1 MNKEK
6 DLSKYQVRTDLAIDY
21 VEEKKELEGVN
32 HSTRIVDDIKITTVD
47 LDNNNVLGKK
57 RGKYI
62 TLEFEDVTDLDNRQ
76 KIIKI
81 LTSVLESILNL
92 YDTIMGNSPAKRKS
106 FIMQN
111 ARQYKLTG
119 DDSDYS
125 EGDE

>member
-1 MNKEK
+1 MDPDTRE
-6 DLSKYQVRTDLAIDY
+6 LVQLTTDD
-21 VEEKKELEGVN
+21 
-32 HSTRIVDDIKITTVD
+32 
-47 LDNNNVLGKK
+47 
-57 RGKYI
+57 
-62 TLEFEDVTDLDNRQ
+62 
-76 KIIKI
+76 
-81 LTSVLESILNL
+81 LESILNL